1 MLTFL
6 PFCFFTFKNF
16 IIFAP
21 KITNNVIELWTIIR
35 RTVTNSKREESA
47 DNTLL
52 ILWPEI
58 FLWRISNN
66 EDLLEHPRRA
76 EPTPRVAA

>member
-21 KITNNVIELWTIIR
+21 KITNDSNRIMDDYP
-35 RTVTNSKREESA
+35 A
-47 DNTLL
+47 D
-52 ILWPEI
+52 
-58 FLWRISNN
+58 SNKQ
-66 EDLLEHPRRA
+66 
-76 EPTPRVAA
+76 